1 MKMTNDEKDDQALE
15 ALFQSARDEGPGL
28 EPDFMARLVADAEKT
43 IETKVQSP
51 APTQNEAG
59 LWASIVGALVPVS
72 GLAAATLAGV
82 WIGFQVPSSD
92 FTDSLAFSDGTDF
105 DVSAFLPA
113 AALSGFSDLE
123 TDG

>member
-1 MKMTNDEKDDQALE
+1 MKMTNEKQDDQALE
-15 ALFQSARDEGPGL
+15 TLFQSARDESPGL
-28 EPDFMARLVADAEKT
+28 SPDFMARLAEDADSAINAQKT
-43 IETKVQSP
+43 PPAPVQS
-51 APTQNEAG
+51 APG
-59 LWASIVGALVPVS
+59 LWSRIVAALVPVS

-92 FTDSLAFSDGTDF
+92 LTDGFAFTDGTDF

-123 TDG
+123 IDG